1 MAQVEDVG
9 LDMANTSL
17 GYDDVFRQIAIEEER
32 VETQCAF
39 TVKLADYRWKQD
51 GKTNDLSTAIAAAR
65 ATQGMLDRARQDAQ
79 LFAGLTK
86 CTMGSASDCGPAMV
100 ATTTYKLLSIGL
112 NVAAVGLDA
121 LIVAKQHDIGEI
133 QRETARWETL
143 HQCDVMQ
150 VDSDARVKTL
160 LLGLAHANVEA
171 LKGQYRLNL
180 AYSEVQ
186 KLRND
191 ATRLLAEQ
199 EEMEQQ
205 TINVEAARNDPNVR
219 IYKNDAVILAD
230 ETFSQAVQDAYKAT
244 RVFEYYTSQSY
255 EKLIQ
260 LFLVRMV
267 SHGDYN
273 LETYLADLE
282 NAYREFQ
289 QQYGN
294 PDTRVEIISLRDDVL
309 AIPRLDEGGKP
320 LCQADRITKFRE
332 KLCDASYID
341 ERGYRTLPFSTSLA
355 RLSPLTRD
363 HKILAVEAE
372 IIGADV
378 GDTLGRIYVRQ
389 RGTGM
394 VESLAGE
401 KSYYRLP
408 ERTAVVNPFFNGV
421 RVFGAEV
428 YRSDRLR
435 DRPYVNTHWELI
447 INQKDEAA
455 NQDINLKSLTDIRLY
470 VYYTDFTQF

>member
-1 MAQVEDVG
+1 MSSEMTFRSPTNCPTAGAAAAMYTAKYRIESLLFHD
-9 LDMANTSL
+9 LDT
-17 GYDDVFRQIAIEEER
+17 QIAD
-32 VETQCAF
+32 A
-39 TVKLADYRWKQD
+39 QD
-51 GKTNDLSTAIAAAR
+51 EIAEVNRASTA
-65 ATQGMLDRARQDAQ
+65 
-79 LFAGLTK
+79 
-86 CTMGSASDCGPAMV
+86 
-100 ATTTYKLLSIGL
+100 
-112 NVAAVGLDA
+112 
-121 LIVAKQHDIGEI
+121 
-133 QRETARWETL
+133 WETL
-143 HQCDVMQ
+143 QQCDVLRT
-150 VDSDARVKTL
+150 DSDATIRRL
-160 LLGLAHANVEA
+160 LLDLKSLDLEA
-171 LKGQYRLNL
+171 LKTQYRMKL
-180 AYSEVQ
+180 AAAEIQ
-186 KLRND
+186 KLSHD

-273 LETYLADLE
+273 LETYLAELE